1 MPNTPT
7 SSTHAPNLSVGGS
20 DSSSQPSLQRS
31 LQPLGDGSKSWST
44 LIGLASRLLWRDWR
58 SGELRL
64 LFLALVM
71 AVTSVSGIAL
81 FTDRLEKALLLESAN
96 MLAADR
102 VLGSG
107 KVLPSEILGEA
118 QTRGLRTASTL
129 SFTSMAFS
137 DSGNMLVSAKAVSD
151 TYPLRGEVIIADA
164 PFIRGAP
171 IQSGPQPGEVWLE
184 SRALPALGLEVGD
197 SVYVGEAELT
207 VSKII
212 IAEPDRSGGGMV
224 DNAGPRLMLHMDD
237 VAKTNV
243 VQLGSRVSYR
253 FLFAAEELLAL
264 DEFESWV
271 NTEYEGE
278 YRLRDVRDESEEVS
292 EALSRAESF
301 LLLGSLFAVL
311 LAGVAIALTAKRYSE
326 RHYDYVAILKTFG
339 CTSPQIG
346 FIYLWIQALLAIV
359 AVVVGSVLGWG
370 VHHIILRALQT
381 VITVELPAAGF
392 EPFVVGAMTAVIC
405 LLSFA
410 LPPLLALRETPPLR
424 VLRKDISQQKVGAN
438 VPYVFGIGGTIGLVY
453 WYSQDA
459 VLTSVLV
466 VAVAS
471 IAILLSGLSF
481 LLLSSS
487 SAVGMRAGSAWKLA
501 MSAARRRRKQNV
513 LQVMVFSVTI
523 MSLLILGLL
532 RTDLIADW
540 QAQLPENTPNHFMMN
555 ISQPQIAGIEEF
567 FEENGVQGNAFYP
580 LISARVTKVNGA
592 TPDPQEDLESDAER
606 GTLAGGGNDAKDE
619 SAKGAARVG
628 LSVGYGQGETNSAGS
643 GFDSGSD
650 AGSGAGSGSGNESSA
665 SEAGDEAEEGEVRG
679 RLSRRQVTWAA
690 ELPAD
695 NRVTGGQWWEAT
707 VEPGFVSI
715 EQDYAD
721 WLDIELGDVI
731 EFEINAQTVSAEVSS
746 FRSVRWDN
754 MQPNF
759 FIIFSPG
766 TIDHLGATFL
776 STALMEREQKILLN
790 ELVQRFPTIVVIEI
804 DALIEQ
810 IQNIIA
816 QVTSAIE
823 LISVLVL
830 VCGALVLLA
839 CVNATLDERFYENA
853 ILRTLGAGK
862 RLIMTSLLIEF
873 ASIGLMAGLVAT
885 LGAEASLY
893 YLQEQVFEQEFA
905 LHYWVWLAGPLAG
918 MIIIGGLG
926 VNSTRGVVNISPL
939 NVLRRLN

>member
-1 MPNTPT
+1 MPNSPT
-7 SSTHAPNLSVGGS
+7 SSTHAQNHSVGGS
-20 DSSSQPSLQRS
+20 DSSAQPLQ
-31 LQPLGDGSKSWST
+31 QPLGDGSKSWST

-107 KVLPSEILGEA
+107 KVLPDDILVEA

-151 TYPLRGEVIIADA
+151 TYPLRGDVIIADA

-224 DNAGPRLMLHMDD
+224 DNAGPRLMLHLDD

-253 FLFAAEELLAL
+253 FLFAADELLAL
-264 DEFESWV
+264 DEFETWV
-271 NTEYEGE
+271 DAEYEGE

-592 TPDPQEDLESDAER
+592 TPDPQEDLNSDAER
-606 GTLAGGGNDAKDE
+606 GTLAGGGGDDAEGE

-628 LSVGYGQGETNSAGS
+628 LSVGYGQGETNAAGASS
-643 GFDSGSD
+643 GKEAS
-650 AGSGAGSGSGNESSA
+650 E

-695 NRVTGGQWWEAT
+695 NRVTSGEWWEAI
-707 VEPGFVSI
+707 VGPGFVSI

>member
-1 MPNTPT
+1 MPNSPT
-7 SSTHAPNLSVGGS
+7 SSTHAQNHSVGGS
-20 DSSSQPSLQRS
+20 DSSA
-31 LQPLGDGSKSWST
+31 QPLGDGSKSWST

-107 KVLPSEILGEA
+107 KVLPDDILVEA

-151 TYPLRGEVIIADA
+151 TYPLRGDVIIADA

-224 DNAGPRLMLHMDD
+224 DNAGPRLMLHLDD

-253 FLFAAEELLAL
+253 FLFAADELLAL
-264 DEFESWV
+264 DEFETWV
-271 NTEYEGE
+271 DAEYEGE

-592 TPDPQEDLESDAER
+592 TPDPQEDLNSDAER
-606 GTLAGGGNDAKDE
+606 GTLAGGGGDDAEGE

-628 LSVGYGQGETNSAGS
+628 LSVGYGQGETNAAGASS
-643 GFDSGSD
+643 GKEAS
-650 AGSGAGSGSGNESSA
+650 E

-695 NRVTGGQWWEAT
+695 NRVTGGEWWEAT

>member
-1 MPNTPT
+1 VPNSPT
-7 SSTHAPNLSVGGS
+7 FSTHAQNHSAGGS
-20 DSSSQPSLQRS
+20 DSSGQPLQ
-31 LQPLGDGSKSWST
+31 QPLGDGSKSWST

-107 KVLPSEILGEA
+107 KVLPDEILNEA

-151 TYPLRGEVIIADA
+151 TYPLRGDVIIADA

-224 DNAGPRLMLHMDD
+224 DNAGPRLMLHLDV

-253 FLFAAEELLAL
+253 FLFAADELLAL
-264 DEFESWV
+264 DEFETWV
-271 NTEYEGE
+271 DAEYEGE

-592 TPDPQEDLESDAER
+592 TPDPQEDLNSDAER
-606 GTLAGGGNDAKDE
+606 GTLAGGGGDDAEEE

-628 LSVGYGQGETNSAGS
+628 LSVGYGQGETNA
-643 GFDSGSD
+643 
-650 AGSGAGSGSGNESSA
+650 AGAGASSGKEASE
-665 SEAGDEAEEGEVRG
+665 SEAGDEPEEGEVRG

-695 NRVTGGQWWEAT
+695 NRVTGGEWWEAT

-926 VNSTRGVVNISPL
+926 VNSTRGVVSISPL
-939 NVLRRLN
+939 NVLRRLI

>member
-1 MPNTPT
+1 MPNSPT
-7 SSTHAPNLSVGGS
+7 SSTHASNHSVGGS
-20 DSSSQPSLQRS
+20 DSSAQPLQ
-31 LQPLGDGSKSWST
+31 QPLGDGSKSWST

-107 KVLPSEILGEA
+107 KVLPDDILVEA

-151 TYPLRGEVIIADA
+151 TYPLRGDVIIADA

-224 DNAGPRLMLHMDD
+224 DNAGPRLMLHLDD

-253 FLFAAEELLAL
+253 FLFAADELLAL
-264 DEFESWV
+264 DEFETWV
-271 NTEYEGE
+271 DAEYEGE

-580 LISARVTKVNGA
+580 LINARVTKVNGA
-592 TPDPQEDLESDAER
+592 TPDPQEDLNSDAER
-606 GTLAGGGNDAKDE
+606 GTLAGGGGDDAEEE

-628 LSVGYGQGETNSAGS
+628 LSVGYGQGETNAAGASS
-643 GFDSGSD
+643 GKEAS
-650 AGSGAGSGSGNESSA
+650 E

-695 NRVTGGQWWEAT
+695 NRVTGGEWWEAT

-939 NVLRRLN
+939 NVLRRLI

>member
-1 MPNTPT
+1 MPNSPT
-7 SSTHAPNLSVGGS
+7 FSTHAQNHSAGGS
-20 DSSSQPSLQRS
+20 DSSGQPLQ
-31 LQPLGDGSKSWST
+31 QPLGDGSKSWST

-107 KVLPSEILGEA
+107 KVLPDEILNEA

-151 TYPLRGEVIIADA
+151 TYPLRGDVIIADA

-224 DNAGPRLMLHMDD
+224 DNAGPRLMLHLDD

-253 FLFAAEELLAL
+253 FLFAADELLAL
-264 DEFESWV
+264 DEFETWV
-271 NTEYEGE
+271 DAEYEGE

-592 TPDPQEDLESDAER
+592 TPDPQEDLNSDAER
-606 GTLAGGGNDAKDE
+606 GTLAGGGGDDAEEE

-628 LSVGYGQGETNSAGS
+628 LSVGYGQGETNA
-643 GFDSGSD
+643 
-650 AGSGAGSGSGNESSA
+650 AGAGASSGKEASE
-665 SEAGDEAEEGEVRG
+665 SEAGDEPEEGEVRG

-695 NRVTGGQWWEAT
+695 NRVTGGEWWGAT

>member
-1 MPNTPT
+1 VHNSPT
-7 SSTHAPNLSVGGS
+7 FSTHAQNHSAGGS
-20 DSSSQPSLQRS
+20 DSSGQPLQ
-31 LQPLGDGSKSWST
+31 QPLGDGSKSWST

-107 KVLPSEILGEA
+107 KVLPDEILNEA

-151 TYPLRGEVIIADA
+151 TYPLRGDVIIADA

-224 DNAGPRLMLHMDD
+224 DNAGPRLMLHLDD

-253 FLFAAEELLAL
+253 FLFAADELLAL
-264 DEFESWV
+264 DEFETWV
-271 NTEYEGE
+271 DAEYEGE

-592 TPDPQEDLESDAER
+592 TPDPQEDLNSDAER
-606 GTLAGGGNDAKDE
+606 GTLAGGGGDDAEEE

-628 LSVGYGQGETNSAGS
+628 LSVGYGQGETNA
-643 GFDSGSD
+643 
-650 AGSGAGSGSGNESSA
+650 AGAGASSGKEASE
-665 SEAGDEAEEGEVRG
+665 SEAGDEPEEGEVRG

-695 NRVTGGQWWEAT
+695 NRVTGGEWWEAT

>member
-1 MPNTPT
+1 MRNTPT

-107 KVLPSEILGEA
+107 KVLPEDILDEA

-151 TYPLRGEVIIADA
+151 TYPLRGDVIIADA

-171 IQSGPQPGEVWLE
+171 IQSGPQPGDVWLE

-264 DEFESWV
+264 DEFETWV
-271 NTEYEGE
+271 DTEYEGE

-555 ISQPQIAGIEEF
+555 ISQQQIAGIEEF

-592 TPDPQEDLESDAER
+592 TPDPQEDLDSDAER
-606 GTLAGGGNDAKDE
+606 GTLAGGGDDSEDE

-628 LSVGYGQGETNSAGS
+628 LSVGYGQGETNAAGS
-643 GFDSGSD
+643 GS
-650 AGSGAGSGSGNESSA
+650 GSGSGNESSA
-665 SEAGDEAEEGEVRG
+665 SEAGDEPEEGEVRG

-695 NRVTGGQWWEAT
+695 NRVTGGEWWEAT

>member
-1 MPNTPT
+1 MPNSPT
-7 SSTHAPNLSVGGS
+7 FSTHAQNHSAGGS
-20 DSSSQPSLQRS
+20 DSSGQPLQ
-31 LQPLGDGSKSWST
+31 QPLGDGSKSWST

-107 KVLPSEILGEA
+107 KVLPDEILNEA

-151 TYPLRGEVIIADA
+151 TYPLRGDVIIADA

-224 DNAGPRLMLHMDD
+224 DNAGPRLMLHLDD

-253 FLFAAEELLAL
+253 FLFAADELLAL
-264 DEFESWV
+264 DEFETWV
-271 NTEYEGE
+271 DAEYEGE

-592 TPDPQEDLESDAER
+592 TPDPQEDLNSDAER
-606 GTLAGGGNDAKDE
+606 GTLAGGGGDDAEEE

-628 LSVGYGQGETNSAGS
+628 LSVGYGQGETNA
-643 GFDSGSD
+643 
-650 AGSGAGSGSGNESSA
+650 AGAGASSGKEASE
-665 SEAGDEAEEGEVRG
+665 SEAGDEPEEGEVRG

-695 NRVTGGQWWEAT
+695 NRVTGGEWWEAT

-731 EFEINAQTVSAEVSS
+731 EYEINAQTVSAEVSS

>member
-20 DSSSQPSLQRS
+20 DSSSQRS

-151 TYPLRGEVIIADA
+151 TYPLRGDVIIADA

-224 DNAGPRLMLHMDD
+224 DNAGPRLMLHLDD

-253 FLFAAEELLAL
+253 FLFAADELLAL
-264 DEFESWV
+264 DEFETWV
-271 NTEYEGE
+271 DAEYEGE

-339 CTSPQIG
+339 CTSPQTG

-453 WYSQDA
+453 WYSRDA

-592 TPDPQEDLESDAER
+592 TPDPQEDLNSDAER
-606 GTLAGGGNDAKDE
+606 GTLAGGGGDDAEEE

-628 LSVGYGQGETNSAGS
+628 LSVGYGQGETNAAGASS
-643 GFDSGSD
+643 GKEAS
-650 AGSGAGSGSGNESSA
+650 E

-695 NRVTGGQWWEAT
+695 NRVTGGEWWEAT

>member
-1 MPNTPT
+1 VPNSPT
-7 SSTHAPNLSVGGS
+7 SSTHASNHSVGGS
-20 DSSSQPSLQRS
+20 DSSAQPLQ
-31 LQPLGDGSKSWST
+31 QPLGDGSKSWST
-44 LIGLASRLLWRDWR
+44 LIALASRLLWRDWR

-107 KVLPSEILGEA
+107 KVLPDEILNEA

-151 TYPLRGEVIIADA
+151 TYPLRGDVIIADA

-224 DNAGPRLMLHMDD
+224 DNAGPRLMLHLDD

-253 FLFAAEELLAL
+253 FLFAADELLAL
-264 DEFESWV
+264 DEFETWV
-271 NTEYEGE
+271 DAEYEGE

-592 TPDPQEDLESDAER
+592 TPDPQEDLNSDAER
-606 GTLAGGGNDAKDE
+606 GTLAGGGGDDAEEE

-628 LSVGYGQGETNSAGS
+628 LSVGYGQGETNA
-643 GFDSGSD
+643 
-650 AGSGAGSGSGNESSA
+650 AGAGASSGKEASE
-665 SEAGDEAEEGEVRG
+665 SEAGDEPEEGEVRG

-695 NRVTGGQWWEAT
+695 NRVTGGEWWEAT

-939 NVLRRLN
+939 NVLRRLI

>member
-1 MPNTPT
+1 VPNSPT
-7 SSTHAPNLSVGGS
+7 FSTHAQNHSAGGS
-20 DSSSQPSLQRS
+20 DSSGQPLQQPS
-31 LQPLGDGSKSWST
+31 GDGSKSWST

-107 KVLPSEILGEA
+107 KVLPDEILNEA

-151 TYPLRGEVIIADA
+151 TYPLRGDVIIADA

-224 DNAGPRLMLHMDD
+224 DNAGPRLMLHLDD

-253 FLFAAEELLAL
+253 FLFAADELLAL
-264 DEFESWV
+264 DEFETWV
-271 NTEYEGE
+271 DAEYEGE

-592 TPDPQEDLESDAER
+592 TPDPQEDLNSDAER
-606 GTLAGGGNDAKDE
+606 GTLAGGGGDDAEEE

-628 LSVGYGQGETNSAGS
+628 LSVGYGQGETNAAGASS
-643 GFDSGSD
+643 GKEAS
-650 AGSGAGSGSGNESSA
+650 E

-695 NRVTGGQWWEAT
+695 NRVTGGEWWEAT

>member
-1 MPNTPT
+1 MPNSPT
-7 SSTHAPNLSVGGS
+7 SSTHAPNHSVGGA
-20 DSSSQPSLQRS
+20 DSYAQPLQ
-31 LQPLGDGSKSWST
+31 QPLGDGSKSWST

-107 KVLPSEILGEA
+107 KVLPDDILVEA

-151 TYPLRGEVIIADA
+151 TYPLRGDVIIADA

-224 DNAGPRLMLHMDD
+224 DNAGPRLMLHLDD

-253 FLFAAEELLAL
+253 FLFAADELLAL
-264 DEFESWV
+264 DEFETWV
-271 NTEYEGE
+271 DAEYEGE

-301 LLLGSLFAVL
+301 LLFGSLFAVL

-359 AVVVGSVLGWG
+359 AVVVGSVLGWC

-471 IAILLSGLSF
+471 IAIILSGLSF

-592 TPDPQEDLESDAER
+592 TPDPQEDLNSDAER
-606 GTLAGGGNDAKDE
+606 GTLAGGGGDDAEEE

-628 LSVGYGQGETNSAGS
+628 LSVGYGQGETNAAGASS
-643 GFDSGSD
+643 GKEAS
-650 AGSGAGSGSGNESSA
+650 E

-695 NRVTGGQWWEAT
+695 NRVTGGEWWEAT

>member
-1 MPNTPT
+1 MPNSPT
-7 SSTHAPNLSVGGS
+7 FSTHAQNHSAGGS
-20 DSSSQPSLQRS
+20 DSSGQPLQ
-31 LQPLGDGSKSWST
+31 QPLGDGSKSWST

-107 KVLPSEILGEA
+107 KVLPDEILNEA

-151 TYPLRGEVIIADA
+151 TYPLRGDVIIADA

-224 DNAGPRLMLHMDD
+224 DNAGPRLMLHLDD

-253 FLFAAEELLAL
+253 FLFAADELLAL
-264 DEFESWV
+264 DEFETWV
-271 NTEYEGE
+271 DAEYEGE

-370 VHHIILRALQT
+370 VHHIILRALQA

-592 TPDPQEDLESDAER
+592 TPDPQEDLNSDAER
-606 GTLAGGGNDAKDE
+606 GTLAGGGGDDAEEE

-628 LSVGYGQGETNSAGS
+628 LSVGYGQGETNAAGTGASS
-643 GFDSGSD
+643 GKEAS
-650 AGSGAGSGSGNESSA
+650 E
-665 SEAGDEAEEGEVRG
+665 SEAGDEPEEGEVRG

-695 NRVTGGQWWEAT
+695 NRVTGGEWWEAT

>member
-1 MPNTPT
+1 
-7 SSTHAPNLSVGGS
+7 
-20 DSSSQPSLQRS
+20 
-31 LQPLGDGSKSWST
+31 
-44 LIGLASRLLWRDWR
+44 
-58 SGELRL
+58 
-64 LFLALVM
+64 M

-107 KVLPSEILGEA
+107 KVLPDDILVEA

-151 TYPLRGEVIIADA
+151 TYPLRGDVIIADA

-224 DNAGPRLMLHMDD
+224 DNAGPRLMLHLDD

-253 FLFAAEELLAL
+253 FLFAADELLAL
-264 DEFESWV
+264 DEFETWV
-271 NTEYEGE
+271 DAEYEGE

-592 TPDPQEDLESDAER
+592 TPDPQEDLNSDAER
-606 GTLAGGGNDAKDE
+606 GTLAGGGGDDAEEE

-628 LSVGYGQGETNSAGS
+628 LSVGYGQGETNAAGASS
-643 GFDSGSD
+643 GKEAS
-650 AGSGAGSGSGNESSA
+650 E

-695 NRVTGGQWWEAT
+695 NRVTGGEWWEAT

>member
-1 MPNTPT
+1 MPNSPN
-7 SSTHAPNLSVGGS
+7 SSTHAPNHSVSGS
-20 DSSSQPSLQRS
+20 DSSAHLSQQSSQ
-31 LQPLGDGSKSWST
+31 QPLGDGSKSWST

-71 AVTSVSGIAL
+71 AVASVSGIAL

-107 KVLPSEILGEA
+107 KVLPDDILDEA

-151 TYPLRGEVIIADA
+151 TYPLRGDVIIADA

-197 SVYVGEAELT
+197 NVYVGEAELT

-224 DNAGPRLMLHMDD
+224 DNAGPRLMLHLDD

-264 DEFESWV
+264 DKFETWV
-271 NTEYEGE
+271 DAEYEGE

-438 VPYVFGIGGTIGLVY
+438 VPYVFGISGTIGLVY

-592 TPDPQEDLESDAER
+592 TPDPQEELSSDAER
-606 GTLAGGGNDAKDE
+606 GTLAGGGGDADDE

-628 LSVGYGQGETNSAGS
+628 LSVGYGQGEANAAGS
-643 GFDSGSD
+643 NSGV
-650 AGSGAGSGSGNESSA
+650 GSGKEASV

-679 RLSRRQVTWAA
+679 RLSRRQVTWAQ
-690 ELPAD
+690 ELPSD
-695 NRVTGGQWWEAT
+695 NRVTGGEWWEAT

-893 YLQEQVFEQEFA
+893 YLQEQVFEQAFA
-905 LHYWVWLAGPLAG
+905 LHYWVWIAGPLAG

>member
-1 MPNTPT
+1 MPNSPT
-7 SSTHAPNLSVGGS
+7 SSTHAQNHSVGGS
-20 DSSSQPSLQRS
+20 DSSAQPLQ
-31 LQPLGDGSKSWST
+31 QPLGDGSKSWST

-107 KVLPSEILGEA
+107 KVLPDEILNEA

-151 TYPLRGEVIIADA
+151 TYPLRGDVIIADA

-224 DNAGPRLMLHMDD
+224 DNAGPRLMLHLDD

-253 FLFAAEELLAL
+253 FLFAADELLAL
-264 DEFESWV
+264 DEFETWV
-271 NTEYEGE
+271 DAEYEGE

-592 TPDPQEDLESDAER
+592 TPDPQEDLNSDAER
-606 GTLAGGGNDAKDE
+606 GTLAGGGGDDAEEE

-628 LSVGYGQGETNSAGS
+628 LSVGYGQGETNAAGASS
-643 GFDSGSD
+643 GKEAS
-650 AGSGAGSGSGNESSA
+650 E
-665 SEAGDEAEEGEVRG
+665 SEAGDEPEEGEVRG

-695 NRVTGGQWWEAT
+695 NRVTGGEWWEAT

>member
-1 MPNTPT
+1 MPNSPT
-7 SSTHAPNLSVGGS
+7 SSTHAQNHSVGGS
-20 DSSSQPSLQRS
+20 DSSAQPLQ
-31 LQPLGDGSKSWST
+31 QPLGDGSKSWST

-107 KVLPSEILGEA
+107 KVLPDDILVEA

-151 TYPLRGEVIIADA
+151 TYPLRGDVIIADA
-164 PFIRGAP
+164 PFIRGVP

-224 DNAGPRLMLHMDD
+224 DNAGPRLMLHLDD

-253 FLFAAEELLAL
+253 FLFAADELLAL
-264 DEFESWV
+264 DEFETWV
-271 NTEYEGE
+271 DAEYEGE

-592 TPDPQEDLESDAER
+592 TPDPQEDLNSDAER
-606 GTLAGGGNDAKDE
+606 GTLAGGGGDDAEEE

-628 LSVGYGQGETNSAGS
+628 LSVGYGQGETNAAGASS
-643 GFDSGSD
+643 GKEAS
-650 AGSGAGSGSGNESSA
+650 E

-695 NRVTGGQWWEAT
+695 NRVTGGEWWEAT

>member
-1 MPNTPT
+1 MPNSPT
-7 SSTHAPNLSVGGS
+7 FSTHAQNHSAGGS
-20 DSSSQPSLQRS
+20 DSSGQPLQ
-31 LQPLGDGSKSWST
+31 QPLGDGSKSWST

-107 KVLPSEILGEA
+107 KVLPDEILNEA

-151 TYPLRGEVIIADA
+151 TYPLRGDVIIADA

-224 DNAGPRLMLHMDD
+224 DNAGPRLMLHLDD

-253 FLFAAEELLAL
+253 FLFAADELLAL
-264 DEFESWV
+264 DEFETWV
-271 NTEYEGE
+271 DAEYEGE

-592 TPDPQEDLESDAER
+592 TPDPQEDLNSDAER
-606 GTLAGGGNDAKDE
+606 GTLAGGGGDDAEEE

-628 LSVGYGQGETNSAGS
+628 LSVGYGQGETNA
-643 GFDSGSD
+643 
-650 AGSGAGSGSGNESSA
+650 AGAGASSGKEASE
-665 SEAGDEAEEGEVRG
+665 SEAGDEPEEGEVRG

-695 NRVTGGQWWEAT
+695 NRVTGGEWWEAN

>member
-1 MPNTPT
+1 VPNSPT
-7 SSTHAPNLSVGGS
+7 SSTHAQNHSVGGS
-20 DSSSQPSLQRS
+20 DSSA
-31 LQPLGDGSKSWST
+31 QPLGDGSKSWST

-107 KVLPSEILGEA
+107 KVLPDDILVEA

-151 TYPLRGEVIIADA
+151 TYPLRGDVIIADA

-224 DNAGPRLMLHMDD
+224 DNAGPRLMLHLDD

-253 FLFAAEELLAL
+253 FLFAADELLAL
-264 DEFESWV
+264 DEFETWV
-271 NTEYEGE
+271 DAEYEGE

-592 TPDPQEDLESDAER
+592 TPDPQEDLNSDAER
-606 GTLAGGGNDAKDE
+606 GTLAGGGGDDAEEE

-628 LSVGYGQGETNSAGS
+628 LSVGYGQGETNAAGASS
-643 GFDSGSD
+643 GKEAS
-650 AGSGAGSGSGNESSA
+650 E

-695 NRVTGGQWWEAT
+695 NRVTGGEWWEAT

>member
-1 MPNTPT
+1 MPNSPT
-7 SSTHAPNLSVGGS
+7 FSTHAQNHSAGGS
-20 DSSSQPSLQRS
+20 DSSGQPLQ
-31 LQPLGDGSKSWST
+31 QPLGDGSKSWST

-107 KVLPSEILGEA
+107 KVLPDEILNEA

-151 TYPLRGEVIIADA
+151 TYPLRGDVIIADA

-184 SRALPALGLEVGD
+184 SSALPALGLEVGD

-224 DNAGPRLMLHMDD
+224 DNAGPRLMLHLDD

-253 FLFAAEELLAL
+253 FLFAADELLAL
-264 DEFESWV
+264 DEFETWV
-271 NTEYEGE
+271 DAEYEGE

-592 TPDPQEDLESDAER
+592 TPDPQEDLNSDAER
-606 GTLAGGGNDAKDE
+606 GTLAGGGGDDAEEE

-628 LSVGYGQGETNSAGS
+628 LSVGYGQGETNA
-643 GFDSGSD
+643 
-650 AGSGAGSGSGNESSA
+650 AGAGASSGKEASE
-665 SEAGDEAEEGEVRG
+665 SEAGDEPEEGEVRG

-695 NRVTGGQWWEAT
+695 NRVTGGEWWEAT